1 MTRSAL
7 FSPDRTLRRE
17 IRRSWVQNPTRWA
30 VWLMLNPSNAGV
42 DRDDP
47 TAQRVTNFSAAW
59 GYDGWI
65 GVNTKPYIASRPED
79 MWAWADW
86 ERTNDWAVR
95 DALQANLRDIEA
107 AARIASLR
115 MVAFGNGADRDQPWL
130 EQCLEAF
137 GQPSNIGA
145 DERLYCLGVTNTGAP
160 KHPLARGKYRVPV
173 GTMPQEWSRQGAV
186 VGGGR

>member
-7 FSPDRTLRRE
+7 FSDDRTLRRE

-30 VWLMLNPSNAGV
+30 VWLMLNPSNAGI

-47 TAQRVTNFSAAW
+47 TAQRVTDFTGEW
-59 GYDGWI
+59 GFHGWI
-65 GVNTKPYIASRPED
+65 GVNLYPYIASKPAE

-86 ERTNDWAVR
+86 QRTNDWAAR

-115 MVAFGNGADRDQPWL
+115 VVAFGNGADRDQPWL

-137 GQPSNIGA
+137 GQPPAPGIYGA
-145 DERLYCLGVTNTGAP
+145 DSRLYCLGLTNSGAP
-160 KHPLARGKYRVPV
+160 KHPLARGKHRVPS
-173 GTMPQEWSRQGAV
+173 GTMPQPWTRP
-186 VGGGR
+186 